1 MITTITTITTVTTV
15 TALGG
20 HAVALGAIGTVL
32 LILLLIA
39 KELSDSHDGVKS
51 QRLAKNI
58 GIVITPLLVAFTL
71 IVVFKVTEVVL

>member
-1 MITTITTITTVTTV
+1 MVREMITTITTITTV

-58 GIVITPLLVAFTL
+58 VIVITPLLVVFAL
-71 IVVFKVTEVVL
+71 IVAVKVFEVL